1 MGPISVSARRARR
14 WALVALAAPALT
26 LGAACTTPPQPTAP
40 LLVNTTADTFDGTC
54 DTTDCSLRDAIA
66 ASNALAPTGGL
77 PNRITV
83 PAGNYALATASPIA
97 VTRPV
102 IISGAGAA
110 LTTLDITGSTVAAP
124 GGVIQPQASVVIG
137 SLAIVST
144 DATPSDVLVSCT
156 GQPVRTATVMNAT
169 TAGLAALVAECDT
182 TVVSTAVTGPRTAI
196 APFALSVSNSTVPM
210 ASGTLDPVRMSFV
223 SSVVTGPSAADGTIQ
238 NAAVSVQPRLNQ
250 LNVPVSFTG
259 SRLVGVDLVLGG
271 VAPGSL
277 DVAVLSTSFG
287 QTGSDG
293 PVQLRV
299 GAGSKARIVNSTVY
313 GGGAGGA
320 IVVDGTLIT
329 ESVTATTNGPTIVV
343 GATGSVTTRR
353 SILSAATGATC
364 SATINSLGHNLTVGS
379 SCGLAAATDTSVANE
394 AALGLGIVDTWGNG
408 APSLHRLPQTASP
421 ALDAIAPGLPNDLD
435 CPTEAGQGRSIDARG
450 VLRPQGTGCDIGAL
464 ELQVTPP
471 PPEPAE

>member
-1 MGPISVSARRARR
+1 MGPRSVPARRARR
-14 WALVALAAPALT
+14 WALAALAVPALT
-26 LGAACTTPPQPTAP
+26 LGAACATPPQPTAP
-40 LLVNTTADTFDGTC
+40 LLVNTTDDTFDGTC
-54 DTTDCSLRDAIA
+54 DATNCSFRDAIA

-137 SLAIVST
+137 SLAVLST
-144 DATPSDVLVSCT
+144 DASPSDVLVSCT
-156 GQPVRTATVMNAT
+156 GQPVRTATVMNANT
-169 TAGLAALVAECDT
+169 SGLAALVAQCDT
-182 TVVSTAVTGPRTAI
+182 TVVGTAVTGPTTAI
-196 APFALSVSNSTVPM
+196 APFARSFSNITRPLPAGTPDPLRLS
-210 ASGTLDPVRMSFV
+210 LLW
-223 SSVVTGPSAADGTIQ
+223 SVVTGPSTADGTVH
-238 NAAVSVQPRLNQ
+238 NAALSVQPRLSQ

-259 SRLVGVDLVLGG
+259 SRILGVDLVLGG

-277 DVAVLSTSFG
+277 DVSVLSTSFG

-313 GGGAGGA
+313 GGGAAGA
-320 IVVDGTLIT
+320 ILVDGTLSA
-329 ESVTATTNGPTIVV
+329 ESVTATTNGPTLVV

-353 SILSAATGATC
+353 SILSAASGATC
-364 SATINSLGHNLTVGS
+364 SATINSLGRNLVVGS
-379 SCGLAAATDTSVANE
+379 SCGLAAPTDTTVANE
-394 AALGLGIVDTWGNG
+394 AALGLGVVDTWGNG
-408 APSLHRLPQTASP
+408 APSLHRLPLAGSP
-421 ALDAIAPGLPNDLD
+421 ALDAIPAGLPNDLD

-471 PPEPAE
+471 TPEPAE

>member
-1 MGPISVSARRARR
+1 MGQISVPARRARR
-14 WALVALAAPALT
+14 WAFAALAAPALV

-40 LLVNTTADTFDGTC
+40 LVVNTTADTFDGTC

-66 ASNALAPTGGL
+66 ASNALVPTGGL
-77 PNRITV
+77 PNRINV
-83 PAGNYALATASPIA
+83 PAGNFTLATDTTIA

-110 LTTLDITGSTVAAP
+110 LTTLDVTGSTVPSP

-137 SLAIVST
+137 SMAFVST
-144 DATPSDVLVSCT
+144 DATPSDVLLSCT
-156 GQPVRTATVMNAT
+156 GQAVRTATVMNAT
-169 TAGLAALVAECDT
+169 ASGLAALVAECDS
-182 TVVSTAVTGPRTAI
+182 TVVSTAVTGPTTAI
-196 APFALSVSNSTVPM
+196 APFALAVSNSTVPM

-223 SSVVTGPSAADGTIQ
+223 SSVVTGPSAADGTVENTALSI
-238 NAAVSVQPRLNQ
+238 QPRLSQ
-250 LNVPVSFTG
+250 VNVPVSFTG
-259 SRLVGVDLVLGG
+259 SRLIGVDLVLGG

-277 DVAVLSTSFG
+277 DVAVLSSSFG
-287 QTGSDG
+287 QTGPDG
-293 PVQLRV
+293 PVQLKI

-313 GGGAGGA
+313 GGGPAGA
-320 IVVDGTLIT
+320 IMVEGTLT
-329 ESVTATTNGPTIVV
+329 AESVTATTNGPTIVRS
-343 GATGSVTTRR
+343 AIASVTTRR
-353 SILSAATGATC
+353 SILSAASGDTC
-364 SATINSLGHNLTVGS
+364 SAAINSLGYNLTVGS
-379 SCGLAAATDTSVANE
+379 SCGLAAATDSTVANE
-394 AALGLGIVDTWGNG
+394 AALGLDVIDTWGNV
-408 APSLHRLPQTASP
+408 APSLHRIPIAGSP